1 MPLIRLQKDQ
11 VGEALTFVNDTADKI
26 AEFLG
31 DSLTRVM
38 DKVSPI
44 NALFFYDPR
53 VSTNGALLLQKL
65 GAHIQFLATHYPEK
79 MNATLARAGL
89 HLNAHAD
96 GTVTYDPPP
105 VITSSLV
112 PVAIEINSPFSY
124 TITATNSPASFT
136 ATNLPDGVSLG
147 QDGVISGSPTVTGIF
162 NIQISA
168 TNAFGEGKASFNL
181 VVADP
186 NSASGPPTE

>member
-11 VGEALTFVNDTADKI
+11 VGEALNFVNDTADEI

-31 DSLTRVM
+31 NSLTRVM

-44 NALFFYDPR
+44 NSLFFYDSR

-89 HLNAHAD
+89 YLNAHPD

-105 VITSSLV
+105 IITSSLEALV
-112 PVAIEINSPFSY
+112 VMINSPLTY
-124 TITATNSPASFT
+124 QIVATNSPTSYG
-136 ATNLPDGVSLG
+136 LSGQPDGITIDTSTG
-147 QDGVISGSPTVTGIF
+147 EITGSPVDSGIF
-162 NIQISA
+162 NLTISA
-168 TNAFGEGKASFNL
+168 TNSFGTHERRINL
-181 VVADP
+181 VVNDIVVE
-186 NSASGPPTE
+186 PPPE